1 MGFTP
6 LHTDSGIQVVQ
17 LAGAQ
22 GNRLRRRNFSYV
34 PNKTLVLPYSH
45 ACLLSGS
52 QACPVAP
59 LAWDV
64 GYSYKFRKMDNKYRS
79 RTITSMDGK
88 THFSFFFSNLSSSA
102 WFPPSLAAWS
112 ENRVLFQWTKAITY
126 HVASL
131 SWTKYSCSLPSLLFW
146 APS

>member
-17 LAGAQ
+17 LASAQ
-22 GNRLRRRNFSYV
+22 GNSLRRRNFSYV

-59 LAWDV
+59 LA
-64 GYSYKFRKMDNKYRS
+64 
-79 RTITSMDGK
+79 
-88 THFSFFFSNLSSSA
+88 
-102 WFPPSLAAWS
+102 
-112 ENRVLFQWTKAITY
+112 
-126 HVASL
+126 
-131 SWTKYSCSLPSLLFW
+131 
-146 APS
+146 